1 MKLTIEINDHTLHA
15 AIEAQLQKVVAD
27 ITDTL
32 IATKV
37 NEIVDKKLAR
47 VSDSDLQMAM
57 TSAAEAQLD
66 RVLGARQGN
75 TWERDRKIKAFITDA
90 AVAVIKSAKS

>member
-15 AIEAQLQKVVAD
+15 AIEAQLQKVVAG

-66 RVLGARQGN
+66 RVLGSRQGN
-75 TWERDRKIKAFITDA
+75 TWERDRKLKAFITDA
-90 AVAVIKSAKS
+90 AVAAIKSAKP